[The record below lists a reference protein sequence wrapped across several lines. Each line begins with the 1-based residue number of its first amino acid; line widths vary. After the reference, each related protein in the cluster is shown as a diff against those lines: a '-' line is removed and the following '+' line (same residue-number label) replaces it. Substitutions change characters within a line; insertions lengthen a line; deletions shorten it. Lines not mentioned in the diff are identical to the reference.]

1 MNYGIIAPSSH
12 NVQAGYDTVNSVHYF
27 TIPGS
32 FSYHAT
38 GNNSSFRLGS
48 NVNVPGRWAFRID
61 HGPPLNEDTG
71 PFYPIAGNTSSRS
84 LHGSSPQIL
93 LQQPFVYFGQSY
105 NHIYVNHNGHLT
117 FSAPWYNYIPQRF
130 PMYGSRDVI
139 APFWTDFD
147 NRVNGQVYYNQYT
160 SGSVLQQ
167 ATQDINEYFP
177 GFNFSATWVFVA
189 TWYEMAYYPMTGTR
203 TTIQAVLISGGQYSF
218 VLMNYGIIAPS
229 SHHVQAG
236 YDTVNSVHYFTIP
249 GSFSYNATGNNSS
262 FRLGSNVNVP
272 GRWGFL
278 INHGPPLNEDTGKSE
293 NKSVLVF

>member
-189 TWYEMAYYPMTGTR
+189 TWYEMA
-203 TTIQAVLISGGQYSF
+203 
-218 VLMNYGIIAPS
+218 
-229 SHHVQAG
+229 G